1 MSQSATDS
9 KNQMDSPDSPRR
21 STVTDRRF
29 KLGLTVVVAFCS
41 IAYELVYSQFL
52 TVFYGGTVVRYS
64 ITIGLYMFSL
74 GIGALLSGQLDDPE
88 SNLLR
93 TEVYLSVAGPVGAGF
108 IIALNS
114 FPNVAF
120 PGKYT
125 VTLVAAHL
133 PIIVVGVLSGFE
145 IPLLDSLVE
154 DREGSLF
161 SAMGSLYPRR
171 VVRRVM
177 GLFFSVSDSEG
188 RSLSEVLG
196 ADYIGSL
203 LGTVVYALVLYPRL
217 GLVVTVL
224 VLGLLNA
231 LAALAFAA
239 WTLTGRSET
248 LSRPT
253 VGNWRAVLVVGLLV
267 TGTYGGLVANGDAVD
282 RTVTGAY
289 MGDRIADEYRPG
301 SVEIDVQSY
310 DTTAYQRVTMY
321 ERRVSTHAGP
331 EQCLRLDSALQLCDS
346 WVDSYHS
353 GLVDVPMSMYDD
365 QSSVDV
371 LLVGGGDYIAVNHLR
386 DYNVSVDQVDI
397 DGEFL
402 EYTKNR
408 SYFEQFHD
416 DAYEYDRLNTTV
428 GDAYTYLRGTDKE
441 YDLILLDV
449 PGARSDDALP
459 LYSQEFYTL
468 LDQHLTDRGVVV
480 SWVYSE
486 YTYPQHNKAYHN
498 TVAAAG
504 FDRHLPYSVVED
516 LDGDGEY
523 ERGEQFYVLSDGP
536 TPRPDLEH
544 ARGAYVRN
552 NADRLGPFEWQRLAT
567 YRGIKPNS
575 VFDPNY
581 DIIVGYT

>member
-9 KNQMDSPDSPRR
+9 DGGSAVSSPDSGGLL
-21 STVTDRRF
+21 TDRRF

-74 GIGALLSGQLDDPE
+74 GIGALLSGQLGDPE

-114 FPNVAF
+114 VPNVAF

-125 VTLVAAHL
+125 VTLVLAHL

-145 IPLLDSLVE
+145 IPLLDELVE

-161 SAMGSLYPRR
+161 SALGSLYPRR
-171 VVRRVM
+171 VVRGVL
-177 GLFFSVSDSEG
+177 GVFFDVSDSDG

-203 LGTVVYALVLYPRL
+203 VGTVVYALVLYPRF

-231 LAALAFAA
+231 VAALAFAA
-239 WTLTGRSET
+239 WTLTGTSASR
-248 LSRPT
+248 SRPT
-253 VGNWRAVLVVGLLV
+253 VGNWRAVVVVGLLV
-267 TGTYGGLVANGDAVD
+267 TGTYGGLVANGETVD

-310 DTTAYQRVTMY
+310 DTTAYQRITLY
-321 ERRVSTHAGP
+321 ERRIESHAGP

-353 GLVDVPMSMYDD
+353 GLVDVPMSMYEN

-371 LLVGGGDYIAVNHLR
+371 LLVGGGDYVAVNHLR
-386 DYNVSVDQVDI
+386 AYNVSVDQVDI

-408 SYFEQFHD
+408 SYFEQYHD

-459 LYSQEFYTL
+459 LYSEEFYTL
-468 LDQHLTDRGVVV
+468 LGRHLTDRGVVV

-504 FDRHLPYSVVED
+504 FDRHLPYSVVDD

-523 ERGEQFYVLSDGP
+523 ERGERFYVLSDGP
-536 TPRPDLEH
+536 TPTPDL
-544 ARGAYVRN
+544 ARAHGEYVDR
-552 NADRLGPFEWQRLAT
+552 NADRLAPFEWQRLPT
-567 YRGIKPNS
+567 YRGVESNS